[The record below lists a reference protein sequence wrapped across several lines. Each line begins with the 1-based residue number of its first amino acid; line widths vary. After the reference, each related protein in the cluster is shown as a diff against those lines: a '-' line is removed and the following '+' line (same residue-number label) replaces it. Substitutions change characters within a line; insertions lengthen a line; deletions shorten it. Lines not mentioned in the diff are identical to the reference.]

1 MSRDQ
6 TAGQTAGPE
15 RRDAFITRCSFP
27 GLSGSAQSDH
37 TCGPVEYQR
46 GLGAWP
52 LALRHRWGPLQVAFW
67 AKGGSV
73 SPAGQQSGPSWSG
86 RLESVSS
93 WTHPFSASL
102 RPVEF
107 WGRNPPMR
115 RFTIEWS
122 LPTLHPLLLGWT
134 HSGKGGPQ
142 NSFPTVPQAQGQGSA
157 GIRMS
162 GH

>member
-52 LALRHRWGPLQVAFW
+52 LALRHRWGPSRL
-67 AKGGSV
+67 
-73 SPAGQQSGPSWSG
+73 PSG
-86 RLESVSS
+86 
-93 WTHPFSASL
+93 L
-102 RPVEF
+102 REAPC
-107 WGRNPPMR
+107 PP
-115 RFTIEWS
+115 
-122 LPTLHPLLLGWT
+122 
-134 HSGKGGPQ
+134 
-142 NSFPTVPQAQGQGSA
+142 QGSRVVPPGRADLRVLAA
-157 GIRMS
+157 GLTLS
-162 GH
+162 LHL